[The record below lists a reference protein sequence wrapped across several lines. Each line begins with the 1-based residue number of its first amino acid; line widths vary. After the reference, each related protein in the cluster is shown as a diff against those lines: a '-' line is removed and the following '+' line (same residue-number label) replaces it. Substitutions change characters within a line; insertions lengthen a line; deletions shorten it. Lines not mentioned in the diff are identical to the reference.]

1 MTSGCAA
8 AADRASSGAPAH
20 HRPAAAGHCRVLRLC
35 RHPPFL
41 QGIQAH
47 HAAAP
52 RRLPDGLQRRAA
64 TMASRGSREL
74 VAPACRSAS
83 RGREPP
89 VRSRRTPGLG
99 ELPAVSDTREVREVR
114 EVRCDVPWP
123 GRPQVSMSAH
133 LLGMTPG
140 TPRFGLTH
148 AGQSFLTNQWCVLP
162 MPRAPLMD
170 RLHRMRTAAVRPRTR
185 CVGANQIRSSQN
197 QRRIRCCIH
206 G

>member
-1 MTSGCAA
+1 V
-8 AADRASSGAPAH
+8 RQ
-20 HRPAAAGHCRVLRLC
+20 RW
-35 RHPPFL
+35 HPE
-41 QGIQAH
+41 A
-47 HAAAP
+47 
-52 RRLPDGLQRRAA
+52 
-64 TMASRGSREL
+64 RGSSLRRRVDRQAEAANHPSGL
-74 VAPACRSAS
+74 VVP
-83 RGREPP
+83 
-89 VRSRRTPGLG
+89 PGLG
-99 ELPAVSDTREVREVR
+99 EHFAVSYTREVREVR

-185 CVGANQIRSSQN
+185 CVGANRIRSSQN